1 MRIRID
7 EHKKIIIDAD
17 VIIHFSKANQLGI
30 LHTIFPNPIY
40 ILNFVFNEV
49 FIGNLKIQVENMIR
63 FGFLQELE
71 FNNDIT
77 VLREF
82 ALLKRKYGIGES
94 ACMAYCRYHND
105 VLASSNLKDI
115 KKYCEQHKIQ
125 YLTTMDF
132 LLAAYEKGLLSEPA
146 CDQFIKDVRSKGS
159 KLPASNLRKYLESL

>member
-1 MRIRID
+1 MRIRIG

-17 VIIHFSKANQLGI
+17 VIIHFSKADQLGI
-30 LHTIFPNPIY
+30 LHTIYPNQIY
-40 ILNFVFNEV
+40 LLDFVFKEV
-49 FIGNLKIQVENMIR
+49 FMGNLKIQVENMIR

-71 FNNDIT
+71 FNDDIK

-82 ALLKRKYGIGES
+82 ALLKRKFGTGES
-94 ACMAYCRYHND
+94 ACMAYCRFHDD

-132 LLAAYEKGLLSEPA
+132 LLTAYDKGILAESE
-146 CDQFIKDVRSKGS
+146 CDQFITDVLSKGS
-159 KLPASNLRKYLESL
+159 KLPYTNIKKYIESM